1 MRVRARKDENHIA
14 IVKNFRQLGATVLDT
29 AQLGNGAPDILIGYK
44 GHNVAI
50 EIKDGSKVPS
60 QRKLTPDEVK
70 FHDEWQGWIEIVYSV
85 DDVINLVNR
94 IRAINDI

>member
-1 MRVRARKDENHIA
+1 MRVRARADSNHTQ
-14 IVKNFRQLGATVLDT
+14 IVKAFRDCGASVMDTKQLGK
-29 AQLGNGAPDILIGYK
+29 GAPDIVIGLNK
-44 GHNVAI
+44 QCVAI
-50 EIKDGSKVPS
+50 EIKDGAKVPS

-94 IRAINDI
+94 IRGGK